1 MLWQEEWLSGQGDGL
16 SPLFESR
23 DAGECISA
31 LHEEKCF
38 FYREQRFMPNIAS
51 VLKEEI
57 ARVARKE
64 VRGDTQQLKKASA
77 QYRSDIA
84 ALKRRIA
91 ALEQLVKRLGK
102 ATGNKAAVTDPSTAS
117 FRFSAGGLLAQ
128 RKRLG
133 LSVSEAAVLLG
144 VSDQS
149 VYKWENG
156 KTRPRASQFASIAA
170 LRGMSKKEA
179 AARLNP

>member
-1 MLWQEEWLSGQGDGL
+1 
-16 SPLFESR
+16 
-23 DAGECISA
+23 
-31 LHEEKCF
+31 
-38 FYREQRFMPNIAS
+38 MPNIAS

-64 VRGDTQQLKKASA
+64 VRSDTQSLKKSSASH
-77 QYRSDIA
+77 RSDIA
-84 ALKRRIA
+84 AMKRRIA

-102 ATGNKAAVTDPSTAS
+102 QAGAKRAEPDTGLPAGS
-117 FRFSAGGLLAQ
+117 FRFSASGLMSQ

-133 LSVSEAAVLLG
+133 LSAAEAGKLLG

-156 KTRPRASQFASIAA
+156 KTRPRASQFAAIAA
-170 LRGMSKKEA
+170 LRGMSKKQA
-179 AARLNP
+179 AARLAE

>member
-1 MLWQEEWLSGQGDGL
+1 
-16 SPLFESR
+16 
-23 DAGECISA
+23 
-31 LHEEKCF
+31 
-38 FYREQRFMPNIAS
+38 MPNIAT

-64 VRGDTQQLKKASA
+64 ARADTQQLKKASA
-77 QYRSDIA
+77 HYRSDIA

-91 ALEQLVKRLGK
+91 ALEKLVGRLGK
-102 ATGNKAAVTDPSTAS
+102 AAAKTAPVALADQPAGT
-117 FRFSAGGLLAQ
+117 FRFSASGLQAQ

-133 LSVSEAAVLLG
+133 LSASEAALLLG

-170 LRGMSKKEA
+170 LRSMGKKEA
-179 AARLNP
+179 ASRLDVSER

>member
-1 MLWQEEWLSGQGDGL
+1 
-16 SPLFESR
+16 
-23 DAGECISA
+23 
-31 LHEEKCF
+31 
-38 FYREQRFMPNIAS
+38 MPNIAS

-64 VRGDTQQLKKASA
+64 TRADTQQLKKASA
-77 QYRSDIA
+77 HYRSDIA

-91 ALEQLVKRLGK
+91 ALEQLVGRLSKGIVKK
-102 ATGNKAAVTDPSTAS
+102 APSTATDQPVS
-117 FRFSAGGLLAQ
+117 GFRFSASGLQAQ

-133 LSVSEAAVLLG
+133 LSAAEVGLLLG

-170 LRGMSKKEA
+170 LREMGKKEA
-179 AARLNP
+179 VSRLKSVAT

>member
-1 MLWQEEWLSGQGDGL
+1 
-16 SPLFESR
+16 
-23 DAGECISA
+23 
-31 LHEEKCF
+31 
-38 FYREQRFMPNIAS
+38 MPNIAS

-64 VRGDTQQLKKASA
+64 VRADTQPLKKSSASH
-77 QYRSDIA
+77 RSDIA

-91 ALEQLVKRLGK
+91 ALEQMVKRLGR
-102 ATGNKAAVTDPSTAS
+102 AAGKKLPQAEVGMPAGT

-133 LSVSEAAVLLG
+133 LSAAEAGKLLG

-156 KTRPRASQFASIAA
+156 KTRPRASQFALIAA
-170 LRGMSKKEA
+170 LRNMSKKDA
-179 AARLNP
+179 AAQLAA

>member
-1 MLWQEEWLSGQGDGL
+1 
-16 SPLFESR
+16 
-23 DAGECISA
+23 
-31 LHEEKCF
+31 
-38 FYREQRFMPNIAS
+38 MPNIAS

-64 VRGDTQQLKKASA
+64 VRTDTQSLKKSSA
-77 QYRSDIA
+77 THRSD
-84 ALKRRIA
+84 IA

-102 ATGNKAAVTDPSTAS
+102 GGGVKKPAAEADLPAGG
-117 FRFSAGGLLAQ
+117 FRFSASGLLAQ

-133 LSVSEAAVLLG
+133 LSAAEAGKLLG

-156 KTRPRASQFASIAA
+156 KTRPRASQFAAIAA

-179 AARLNP
+179 AARLGA

>member
-1 MLWQEEWLSGQGDGL
+1 
-16 SPLFESR
+16 
-23 DAGECISA
+23 
-31 LHEEKCF
+31 
-38 FYREQRFMPNIAS
+38 MPNIAS

-64 VRGDTQQLKKASA
+64 SRAETQQLKKSSA
-77 QYRSDIA
+77 HYRSDIA

-91 ALEQLVKRLGK
+91 TLEKLVARLGK
-102 ATGNKAAVTDPSTAS
+102 APGKKAAAAAASSDEAATA
-117 FRFSAGGLLAQ
+117 FRFSPSGLLAQ

-133 LSVSEAAVLLG
+133 LSAAEAGKLLG

-156 KTRPRASQFASIAA
+156 KARPRASQFAAIAA
-170 LRGMSKKEA
+170 LRSMSKKQA
-179 AARLNP
+179 AAALGA

>member
-1 MLWQEEWLSGQGDGL
+1 
-16 SPLFESR
+16 
-23 DAGECISA
+23 
-31 LHEEKCF
+31 
-38 FYREQRFMPNIAS
+38 MPNIAK

-64 VRGDTQQLKKASA
+64 LRTETHQLKKASA
-77 QYRSDIA
+77 HYRSEIA

-91 ALEQLVKRLGK
+91 AIEQLVGHLRKGAARK
-102 ATGNKAAVTDPSTAS
+102 ASSSGTGQPANG
-117 FRFSAGGLLAQ
+117 FRFSASGLQAQ
-128 RKRLG
+128 RKRLA
-133 LSVSEAAVLLG
+133 LSASEAALLLG

-170 LRGMSKKEA
+170 LREMSKKEA
-179 AARLNP
+179 ASRLDASSR

>member
-1 MLWQEEWLSGQGDGL
+1 
-16 SPLFESR
+16 
-23 DAGECISA
+23 
-31 LHEEKCF
+31 
-38 FYREQRFMPNIAS
+38 MPNIAS

-64 VRGDTQQLKKASA
+64 VRADTQPLKKSSASH
-77 QYRSDIA
+77 RSDIA

-91 ALEQLVKRLGK
+91 ALEQMVKRLGRQ
-102 ATGNKAAVTDPSTAS
+102 GGGKAAKADAGPPAGS
-117 FRFSAGGLLAQ
+117 FRFSAGGLMAQ

-133 LSVSEAAVLLG
+133 LSAAEAGKLLG

-156 KTRPRASQFASIAA
+156 KTRPRASQFAAIAA
-170 LRGMSKKEA
+170 LRGMSKKQA
-179 AARLNP
+179 AARLAE

>member
-1 MLWQEEWLSGQGDGL
+1 MPQQQFMMALS
-16 SPLFESR
+16 FIESQK
-23 DAGECISA
+23 S
-31 LHEEKCF
+31 
-38 FYREQRFMPNIAS
+38 MPNIVT

-64 VRGDTQQLKKASA
+64 TRADTQPLKKASA
-77 QYRSDIA
+77 HYRSDIA

-91 ALEQLVKRLGK
+91 ALEQLVGRLGK
-102 ATGNKAAVTDPSTAS
+102 AAVKTAPIALADQPAGT
-117 FRFSAGGLLAQ
+117 FRFSASGLLMQ

-133 LSVSEAAVLLG
+133 LSASEAALLLG

-179 AARLNP
+179 ASRLDAASR

>member
-1 MLWQEEWLSGQGDGL
+1 
-16 SPLFESR
+16 
-23 DAGECISA
+23 
-31 LHEEKCF
+31 
-38 FYREQRFMPNIAS
+38 MPNIAS

-64 VRGDTQQLKKASA
+64 VRSDTQPLKKSSASH
-77 QYRSDIA
+77 RSDIA

-91 ALEQLVKRLGK
+91 ALEQMVKRLGK
-102 ATGNKAAVTDPSTAS
+102 QTGAKTTQAEAGPPAGG
-117 FRFSAGGLLAQ
+117 FRFSASGLMAQ

-133 LSVSEAAVLLG
+133 LSAAEAGKLLG

-156 KTRPRASQFASIAA
+156 KTRPRASQFAAIAA
-170 LRGMSKKEA
+170 LRGMSKKQA
-179 AARLNP
+179 AARLAE

>member
-1 MLWQEEWLSGQGDGL
+1 
-16 SPLFESR
+16 
-23 DAGECISA
+23 
-31 LHEEKCF
+31 
-38 FYREQRFMPNIAS
+38 MPNIAS

-64 VRGDTQQLKKASA
+64 VRSDTQPLKKSSASH
-77 QYRSDIA
+77 RSDIA

-91 ALEQLVKRLGK
+91 ALEQMVKRLGK
-102 ATGNKAAVTDPSTAS
+102 QAGAKTAAPDAGQPAGS
-117 FRFSAGGLLAQ
+117 FRFSASGLMAQ

-133 LSVSEAAVLLG
+133 LSAAEAGKLLG

-156 KTRPRASQFASIAA
+156 KTRPRASQFAAIAA
-170 LRGMSKKEA
+170 LRGMSKKQA
-179 AARLNP
+179 AARLAE

>member
-1 MLWQEEWLSGQGDGL
+1 
-16 SPLFESR
+16 
-23 DAGECISA
+23 
-31 LHEEKCF
+31 
-38 FYREQRFMPNIAS
+38 MPNIAS

-64 VRGDTQQLKKASA
+64 VRADTQPLKKSSASH
-77 QYRSDIA
+77 RSDIA

-91 ALEQLVKRLGK
+91 ALEQMVRRLGK
-102 ATGNKAAVTDPSTAS
+102 RAGATTVEAEAGPPAGS
-117 FRFSAGGLLAQ
+117 FRFSASGLMAQ

-133 LSVSEAAVLLG
+133 LSAAEAGKLLG

-156 KTRPRASQFASIAA
+156 KTRPRASQFAAIAA
-170 LRGMSKKEA
+170 LRGMSKKQA
-179 AARLNP
+179 AARLAE